1 MKNTIDYSV
10 YDIVFG
16 KALREA
22 DNMTKKIK
30 VLMVDDEA
38 QFRETTR
45 KLLEK
50 KGFEVI
56 MAANG
61 RQALDQ
67 LDKHPDVVVLD
78 VRMPDMDGNETLAEI
93 NKQSQGMP
101 VIMLTGHGADDS
113 AKQALTHGAVDY
125 LSKPCDIDL
134 LASRILDAMR
144 HQDVDAPSDRERTVE
159 EVMIPLADYTTIN
172 DDQTVAEGIA
182 ELKKSF
188 TPQIHT
194 SRIMETGHRSL
205 LIFDKA
211 GELKGILSIMDL
223 LEGIMPGYLSAPK
236 PSTADSL
243 QYSPMFWTGMFTR
256 EAQNL
261 ATTAVGDLMSPTPPT
276 IDATANLMEASYM
289 MVHNRCRRMI
299 VVQDGKVV
307 GVIREQDLFFELE
320 RVLR

>member
-1 MKNTIDYSV
+1 
-10 YDIVFG
+10 
-16 KALREA
+16 
-22 DNMTKKIK
+22 MTKKIK

-50 KGFEVI
+50 KGFEMI
-56 MAANG
+56 MAGNG
-61 RQALDQ
+61 REALDR
-67 LDKHPDVVVLD
+67 LSEKPDVVVLD

-93 NKQSQGMP
+93 QKQSPDLP
-101 VIMLTGHGADDS
+101 VIMLTGHGADDN
-113 AKQALTHGAVDY
+113 AKAALSQGAVDY

-134 LASRILDAMR
+134 LASRLSDAMR
-144 HQDVDAPSDRERTVE
+144 HQDVDVSPDQERKVE
-159 EVMIPLADYTTIN
+159 AVMIPLAEYTTLN
-172 DDQTVAEGIA
+172 EDQTVAEGIA
-182 ELKKSF
+182 ELKKTF
-188 TPQIHT
+188 TPQMHT

-205 LIFDKA
+205 LVFDRS
-211 GELKGILSIMDL
+211 GELKGILSIIDL
-223 LEGIMPGYLSAPK
+223 LEGIMPGYLTAPK

-256 EAQNL
+256 EAQQL
-261 ATTAVGDLMSPTPPT
+261 AATAVGDLMSPTPPT
-276 IDATANLMEASYM
+276 IDAGANLMEAAYM

-307 GVIREQDLFFELE
+307 GIIREQDLFFELE

>member
-1 MKNTIDYSV
+1 
-10 YDIVFG
+10 
-16 KALREA
+16 
-22 DNMTKKIK
+22 MTKKIK

-45 KLLEK
+45 KILEK
-50 KGFEVI
+50 KGFDTL
-56 MAANG
+56 MAGNG
-61 RQALDQ
+61 REALDQ
-67 LDKHPDVVVLD
+67 LDGKPDVVVLD

-93 NKQSQGMP
+93 QKRSPGLP

-113 AKQALTHGAVDY
+113 AHHALSHGAVDY

-134 LASRILDAMR
+134 LASRIMDAIR
-144 HQDVDAPSDRERTVE
+144 HQGADVDPARERRVD
-159 EVMIPLADYTTIN
+159 EVMIPLAEYTTLKEN
-172 DDQTVAEGIA
+172 QTVAEGIR

-205 LIFDKA
+205 LIFDDA
-211 GELKGILSIMDL
+211 GELSGMLSIMDL

-256 EAQNL
+256 EAQAL
-261 ATTAVGDLMSPTPPT
+261 AAKPVGDLMSPTPPT
-276 IDATANLMEASYM
+276 IDAQSNLMEAAYA
-289 MVHNRCRRMI
+289 MVRQHCRRM
-299 VVQDGKVV
+299 VVTDNGKVV

>member
-1 MKNTIDYSV
+1 
-10 YDIVFG
+10 
-16 KALREA
+16 
-22 DNMTKKIK
+22 
-30 VLMVDDEA
+30 MVDDET

-50 KGFEVI
+50 KGFEMI
-56 MAANG
+56 MAGNG
-61 RQALDQ
+61 REALDQ
-67 LDKHPDVVVLD
+67 LSEKPDVVVLD

-93 NKQSQGMP
+93 QKQSPDLP

-113 AKQALTHGAVDY
+113 AQAALSQGAVDY

-134 LASRILDAMR
+134 LASRLSDAMR
-144 HQDVDAPSDRERTVE
+144 HQDVDVSPDQERKVE
-159 EVMIPLADYTTIN
+159 AVMIPLAEYTTLN
-172 DDQTVAEGIA
+172 EDQTVAEGIA
-182 ELKKSF
+182 ELKKTF

-205 LIFDKA
+205 LVFDRS

-256 EAQNL
+256 EAQQL
-261 ATTAVGDLMSPTPPT
+261 AATAVGDLMSPTPPT
-276 IDATANLMEASYM
+276 IDAVANLMEAAYM
-289 MVHNRCRRMI
+289 MVQNRCRRMI

>member
-1 MKNTIDYSV
+1 MI
-10 YDIVFG
+10 
-16 KALREA
+16 
-22 DNMTKKIK
+22 KKIR

-45 KLLEK
+45 KILEK
-50 KGFEVI
+50 KGFETI
-56 MAANG
+56 MAGSG
-61 RQALDQ
+61 REALAQ
-67 LDKHPDVVVLD
+67 LGQLPDVVVLD

-93 NKQSQGMP
+93 QKQSPGLP
-101 VIMLTGHGADDS
+101 VIMLTGHGADES

-125 LSKPCDIDL
+125 LAKPCDIDL
-134 LASRILDAMR
+134 LASRILDAIR
-144 HQDVDAPSDRERTVE
+144 HKGVDVEPEGERKVE
-159 EVMIPLADYTTIN
+159 EVMIPLAEYSTLN
-172 DDQTVAEGIA
+172 ENQTVAEGIA

-205 LIFDKA
+205 LVFDGA

-223 LEGIMPGYLSAPK
+223 LAGIMPRYLTAPK
-236 PSTADSL
+236 PSMADSL

-256 EAQNL
+256 EARHL
-261 ATTAVGDLMSPTPPT
+261 ASTKVGDLMSPTPPT
-276 IDATANLMEASYM
+276 IDARANLMEASYM

-299 VVQDGKVV
+299 VVKDGKVV

>member
-1 MKNTIDYSV
+1 
-10 YDIVFG
+10 
-16 KALREA
+16 
-22 DNMTKKIK
+22 MTKKIR

-45 KLLEK
+45 KILEK
-50 KGFEVI
+50 KGFETI
-56 MAANG
+56 MAGSG
-61 RQALDQ
+61 REALAQ
-67 LDKHPDVVVLD
+67 LDKQPDVVVLD

-93 NKQSQGMP
+93 QKQSPGLP
-101 VIMLTGHGADDS
+101 VIMLTGHGADES
-113 AKQALTHGAVDY
+113 ARQALTHGAVDY

-134 LASRILDAMR
+134 LASRILDAIR
-144 HQDVDAPSDRERTVE
+144 HQDVGVDPARERKVE
-159 EVMIPLADYTTIN
+159 EVMIPLAEYTTLGEN
-172 DDQTVAEGIA
+172 QTVADGIA

-205 LIFDKA
+205 LVFDGA

-223 LEGIMPGYLSAPK
+223 LEGIMPGYLTAPK
-236 PSTADSL
+236 PSMADSL

-256 EAQNL
+256 EAQKL
-261 ATTAVGDLMSPTPPT
+261 ASTAVGDLMSPTPPT
-276 IDATANLMEASYM
+276 IDAQANLMEAAYM

-299 VVQDGKVV
+299 VVQNGKVI

>member
-1 MKNTIDYSV
+1 
-10 YDIVFG
+10 
-16 KALREA
+16 
-22 DNMTKKIK
+22 MTKKIK
-30 VLMVDDEA
+30 ILMVDDET

-45 KLLEK
+45 KILEK
-50 KGFEVI
+50 KGFETI
-56 MAANG
+56 MAGSG
-61 RQALDQ
+61 REALDQ
-67 LDKHPDVVVLD
+67 LDQQPDVVVLD
-78 VRMPDMDGNETLAEI
+78 VRMPDMDGNETLAELQ
-93 NKQSQGMP
+93 KQSPGLP

-113 AKQALTHGAVDY
+113 ARQALTHGAVDY

-134 LASRILDAMR
+134 LASRILDAIR
-144 HQDVDAPSDRERTVE
+144 HKDVDVDPNRERKVD
-159 EVMIPLADYTTIN
+159 EVMIPLAEYTTLN
-172 DDQTVAEGIA
+172 ENQTVAEGIA

-205 LIFDKA
+205 LVFDSA

-236 PSTADSL
+236 PSMADSM

-256 EAQNL
+256 ETHQL
-261 ATTAVGDLMSPTPPT
+261 ASKPVGDLMSPTPPT
-276 IDATANLMEASYM
+276 IDAQANLMEAAYM

-299 VVQDGKVV
+299 VFQDGRVV

>member
-1 MKNTIDYSV
+1 
-10 YDIVFG
+10 
-16 KALREA
+16 
-22 DNMTKKIK
+22 MTHKTK

-45 KLLEK
+45 KILEK
-50 KGFEVI
+50 KGFETL
-56 MAANG
+56 MAAGG
-61 RQALDQ
+61 REALDQ
-67 LDKHPDVVVLD
+67 LDQKPDVVVLD

-93 NKQSQGMP
+93 QRRAPGLP
-101 VIMLTGHGADDS
+101 VIMLTGHGADES

-134 LASRILDAMR
+134 LSSRILDAIR
-144 HQDVDAPSDRERTVE
+144 HREAEVDPARERRVD
-159 EVMIPLADYTTIN
+159 EVMIPLDEYTTLKES
-172 DDQTVAEGIA
+172 QTVIEGIR

-205 LIFDKA
+205 LVFDNT
-211 GELKGILSIMDL
+211 GELSGILSIMDL

-243 QYSPMFWTGMFTR
+243 EYSPMFWTGMFTR
-256 EAQNL
+256 EAQTL
-261 ATTAVGDLMSPTPPT
+261 AARPVGDLMSPTPPT
-276 IDATANLMEASYM
+276 IDAKANLMEASYA
-289 MVHNRCRRMI
+289 MVQQHCRRM
-299 VVQDGKVV
+299 VVMQSGKVV

>member
-1 MKNTIDYSV
+1 
-10 YDIVFG
+10 
-16 KALREA
+16 
-22 DNMTKKIK
+22 
-30 VLMVDDEA
+30 MVDDEA

-50 KGFEVI
+50 KGFEMI
-56 MAANG
+56 MAGNG
-61 RQALDQ
+61 REALDR
-67 LDKHPDVVVLD
+67 LSEKPDVVVLD

-93 NKQSQGMP
+93 QKQSPDLP

-113 AKQALTHGAVDY
+113 AKAALSQGAVDY

-134 LASRILDAMR
+134 LASRLSDAMR
-144 HQDVDAPSDRERTVE
+144 HQDADMTPDQERKVE
-159 EVMIPLADYTTIN
+159 AVMIPLAEYTTLN
-172 DDQTVAEGIA
+172 EDQTVAEGIA
-182 ELKKSF
+182 ELKKTF
-188 TPQIHT
+188 TPQMHT

-205 LIFDKA
+205 LVFDRS

-256 EAQNL
+256 EAQQL
-261 ATTAVGDLMSPTPPT
+261 AATAVGDLMSPTPPT
-276 IDATANLMEASYM
+276 IDAGANLMEAAYM

>member
-1 MKNTIDYSV
+1 
-10 YDIVFG
+10 
-16 KALREA
+16 
-22 DNMTKKIK
+22 
-30 VLMVDDEA
+30 MVDDEA

-50 KGFEVI
+50 KGFEMI
-56 MAANG
+56 MAGNG
-61 RQALDQ
+61 REALDQ
-67 LDKHPDVVVLD
+67 LGEQPDVVVLD
-78 VRMPDMDGNETLAEI
+78 IRMPDMDGNETLAEI
-93 NKQSQGMP
+93 QKQSPGLP

-113 AKQALTHGAVDY
+113 AKQALSQGAVDY

-134 LASRILDAMR
+134 LASRISDAIR
-144 HQDVDAPSDRERTVE
+144 QQDVGVEPEQERKVE
-159 EVMIPLADYTTIN
+159 AVMIPLADYTTLN
-172 DDQTVAEGIA
+172 ENQTVAEGIA

-205 LIFDKA
+205 LVFDSA

-223 LEGIMPGYLSAPK
+223 LEGIMPGYLTAPK

-256 EAQNL
+256 EARQL
-261 ATTAVGDLMSPTPPT
+261 ASTLVGDLMSPTPPT
-276 IDATANLMEASYM
+276 IDAQANLMEAAHM